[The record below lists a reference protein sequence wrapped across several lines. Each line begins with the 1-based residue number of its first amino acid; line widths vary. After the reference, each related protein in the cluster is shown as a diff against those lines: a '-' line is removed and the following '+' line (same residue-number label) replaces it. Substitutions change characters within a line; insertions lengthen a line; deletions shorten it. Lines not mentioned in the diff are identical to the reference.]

1 MSDSDEPRQG
11 QRSAGAAPTSSQPP
25 STPTPDH
32 PDDEV
37 DLISDIR
44 RQWYVVFGI
53 LFLAGAAYAIY
64 EWMGS
69 GQ

>member
-1 MSDSDEPRQG
+1 MPDSDEPRDG
-11 QRSAGAAPTSSQPP
+11 RGSVGAAPTGSQPP
-25 STPTPDH
+25 SSSTPEH

-37 DLISDIR
+37 ELISDIR
-44 RQWYVVFGI
+44 RQWYVVFAI

-64 EWMGS
+64 EWMGP